1 MYDRST
7 LYSAMYMK
15 MLMPANWNISYKDF
29 VGIVRDSKSYAEVL
43 QKCKNSN
50 IQSIWTMHKIINQ
63 LQLSTEHFT
72 PTDAQPAF
80 PSFAEFVSHA
90 GDLDDPD
97 KLLDILSL

>member
-1 MYDRST
+1 MHDRST

-50 IQSIWTMHKIINQ
+50 IQSIWTMQKLIKQ

-72 PTDAQPAF
+72 PTDTQPVL
-80 PSFAEFVSHA
+80 PEFVSHA